1 MMLHFEISLHNGK
14 YISAT
19 QKENMLS
26 APNGKYS
33 LHKTENIRYTK
44 QKIYAVQNRKLCCTN
59 AQKRKYTLHE
69 TENIRCTKQKMYA
82 AQNGKY
88 TLHKRGYG
96 LQKTENRTL
105 FRASVLMIAKRI
117 GRPEEFYK

>member
-1 MMLHFEISLHNGK
+1 MCHCKYTTAQYASNKSKYLFQDWKKMMLPFEISSHNGK
-14 YISAT
+14 HISAT

-33 LHKTENIRYTK
+33 LHKTENIRYKK

-88 TLHKRGYG
+88 TLHKRG
-96 LQKTENRTL
+96 
-105 FRASVLMIAKRI
+105 
-117 GRPEEFYK
+117 